1 MENKRTDIFICHVD
15 LAHGPLH
22 GGCLIFTSSGARL
35 KTLKVPVNTVHI
47 CNCKKQSLML
57 CRIGL
62 GRPFVNVFTPKKF
75 VTLCRLALSL
85 RYTFTPMY
93 KYVTCSLGGIRTCV
107 CVNSSLYQRRHLQF
121 TV

>member
-85 RYTFTPMY
+85 RYVTRLRRCINTSRARSAV
-93 KYVTCSLGGIRTCV
+93 YVRM
-107 CVNSSLYQRRHLQF
+107 R
-121 TV
+121 